1 MRIYI
6 TKSELKNSLSLNGR
20 RVLITLSEICEAM
33 SVSENTVRPLING
46 LTKFKFT
53 DNGRKLWYSVDEVTN
68 AVWGCRI

>member
-33 SVSENTVRPLING
+33 SVSENTIRPLIND
-46 LTKFKFT
+46 LTKFKLA
-53 DNGRKLWYSVDEVTN
+53 DRKLWYSVDEVTN
-68 AVWGCRI
+68 AVWGRRI

>member
-33 SVSENTVRPLING
+33 SVSENTVRPLIND
-46 LTKFKFT
+46 LTKFKLA
-53 DNGRKLWYSVDEVTN
+53 DRKLWYSVDEVTN

>member
-6 TKSELKNSLSLNGR
+6 TKSELKNPLSLNGR

-33 SVSENTVRPLING
+33 SVSENTVRPLIND
-46 LTKFKFT
+46 LTKFKLA
-53 DNGRKLWYSVDEVTN
+53 DRKLWYSVDEVTN

>member
-46 LTKFKFT
+46 LTKFKLA
-53 DNGRKLWYSVDEVTN
+53 DRKLWYSVDEVTN